1 MYTIAA
7 IGRSLGWSGA
17 PMKPASECCIFLV
30 VRDEPDGNEVRSIRT
45 ALKIPLEG
53 VQKQQQDL
61 ESKLERRH
69 QDLESKIEKIETK
82 LESKIEKVE
91 HTMSQIHELLLE
103 VTRTGRRN
111 SAEEPEGPPPTA
123 PPPLPLHHQDLE
135 SKFDNMERR
144 YQDLESKIAQI
155 QEVSVEVTWMGRR
168 NFADEPLRETAE
180 ASPQIAMNP
189 FLELPALE

>member
-1 MYTIAA
+1 ME
-7 IGRSLGWSGA
+7 
-17 PMKPASECCIFLV
+17 KHH
-30 VRDEPDGNEVRSIRT
+30 
-45 ALKIPLEG
+45 
-53 VQKQQQDL
+53 QDL
-61 ESKLERRH
+61 ENKISQIHELLLEVPRTGRRNSAEEPEGPPPTAPPPLPLHH
-69 QDLESKIEKIETK
+69 QDLESKIETIETK

-123 PPPLPLHHQDLE
+123 PPPPLPLHHQDLE

-155 QEVSVEVTWMGRR
+155 PEVSVEVTWMGRR
-168 NFADEPLRETAE
+168 NFTDEPLRETAE
-180 ASPQIAMNP
+180 ASAQIAMNP